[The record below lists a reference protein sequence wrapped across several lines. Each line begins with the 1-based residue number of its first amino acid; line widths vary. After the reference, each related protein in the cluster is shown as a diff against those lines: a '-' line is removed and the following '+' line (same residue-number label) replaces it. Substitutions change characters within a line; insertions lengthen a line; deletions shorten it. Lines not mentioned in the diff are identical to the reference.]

1 MTTLYRRVLAAL
13 FAVCVLAL
21 TAPATFAHAQLVESD
36 PPDGGSIA
44 SPYVLVMRYDEELKP
59 VESTVTVRDGS
70 GTVVAE
76 GGIVDDNFTMIVE
89 LPAVPV
95 GSYQAH
101 WIAITADDN
110 GKTQGDVN
118 FTVVA
123 ATAPPSVTPQPSVS
137 PTYQPPPS
145 FTPPAT
151 ASAITTETPTPTP
164 AATPAP
170 GTGGASGTELVV
182 PLILVA
188 ALVVALVWFLLRRRP
203 S

>member
-145 FTPPAT
+145 STPPAT

-164 AATPAP
+164 AASPAP

>member
-1 MTTLYRRVLAAL
+1 M
-13 FAVCVLAL
+13 
-21 TAPATFAHAQLVESD
+21 
-36 PPDGGSIA
+36 
-44 SPYVLVMRYDEELKP
+44 
-59 VESTVTVRDGS
+59 RDGS

-145 FTPPAT
+145 STPPAT

-164 AATPAP
+164 AASPAP